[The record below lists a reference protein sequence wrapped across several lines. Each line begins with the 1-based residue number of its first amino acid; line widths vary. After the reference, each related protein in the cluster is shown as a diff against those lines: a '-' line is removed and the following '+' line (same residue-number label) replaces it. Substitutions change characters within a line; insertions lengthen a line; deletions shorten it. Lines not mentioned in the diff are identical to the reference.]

1 MKESRRR
8 FVAALAGMAG
18 ALYAA
23 PAAAADLPKPFIIY
37 DDELKNGWQNWS
49 WAKTQ
54 LSVPI
59 GDAKPIKVEGEP
71 WSALA
76 LHHDAFSTEGFS
88 KLVFYI
94 NGGAAGG
101 QKLMV
106 RAQADGKIIETDYV
120 IEPKAKT
127 WAVVEVPLK
136 DIQAANRI
144 IDGICWQ
151 AQDSAYPAYYI
162 TRIQLE

>member
-1 MKESRRR
+1 MHTRRS
-8 FVAALAGMAG
+8 FVARLAGMASLILVHD
-18 ALYAA
+18 AR
-23 PAAAADLPKPFIIY
+23 ADSLPKPFVLY

-54 LSVPI
+54 LSVPA
-59 GDAKPIKVEGEP
+59 GNGKPIKVEGDP

-76 LHHDAFSTEGFS
+76 LHHEPFSTEGFS

-94 NGGAAGG
+94 NGGGAGG
-101 QKLMV
+101 QELLV
-106 RAQADGKIIETDYV
+106 RAQAGGKIVETDFA
-120 IEPKAKT
+120 IAPKAKT

-136 DIQAANRI
+136 DIAAADRTV
-144 IDGICWQ
+144 DGFCWQ
-151 AQDSAYPAYYI
+151 GKDKAYPPYYI